1 MKSNLEKTYNFVY
14 VTTNLVNGKQY
25 VGDHSTDNLKRDNYL
40 GSGNLIIAA
49 KKKYGRKN
57 FKREILEFYDT
68 KQDAFNIQEKYIK
81 FYNSHVSKG
90 GYNISWKG
98 GNQVHGGMS
107 EEGKEKIRQSKLGK
121 PLSPEHKKKIGATHQ
136 GIKWTMSNE
145 GRTNISKAMTG
156 KTQSNE
162 TKKKRSRSLKGR
174 TYEELYG
181 KEKAEKIKKMR
192 KEKMIETNNKRSHR
206 I

>member
-57 FKREILEFYDT
+57 FKREILEFFDT

-98 GNQVHGGMS
+98 AIKFMAVCLKKEKKKLGNQS
-107 EEGKEKIRQSKLGK
+107 
-121 PLSPEHKKKIGATHQ
+121 
-136 GIKWTMSNE
+136 
-145 GRTNISKAMTG
+145 
-156 KTQSNE
+156 
-162 TKKKRSRSLKGR
+162 
-174 TYEELYG
+174 
-181 KEKAEKIKKMR
+181 
-192 KEKMIETNNKRSHR
+192 
-206 I
+206 